1 MRRSAVAKQRA
12 SLRGWWKGLP
22 LLVMPFSMIFGEAW
36 LRTQILNN
44 DYEVNALNQRIRAL
58 EGRLESLRD
67 EQVHLV
73 RMERITEKAPD
84 LGLVEPDP
92 GQIVVLVAGERGK
105 ERTHDSAPREKL
117 PVTAAPPVLAQHLE
131 LLPEER
137 AAALALAE
145 PPEVL
150 RREVPAE
157 ELYAE
162 PMLPKKTPLLDAVD
176 PDALPEA
183 YGE

>member
-1 MRRSAVAKQRA
+1 MRRSAERKKQA
-12 SLRGWWKGLP
+12 SLSGWWKGIP

-44 DYEVNALNQRIRAL
+44 DYEVNALNQRVRGL
-58 EGRLESLRD
+58 EGRLETLRD

-92 GQIVVLVAGERGK
+92 GQIVVLVAGERGH
-105 ERTHDSAPREKL
+105 ERTLETAPREKL
-117 PVTAAPPVLAQHLE
+117 PVTAAPPVLAEHLE
-131 LLPEER
+131 LLPEQQ
-137 AAALALAE
+137 AAALVLAE
-145 PPEVL
+145 PV
-150 RREVPAE
+150 
-157 ELYAE
+157 ELLSEIASELHAE
-162 PMLPKKTPLLDAVD
+162 PMLPKKAPVLEALD
-176 PDALPEA
+176 PDAMPET